1 MPYYCE
7 KQINLFHC
15 MSKNKWDFHVPE
27 EFLFI
32 DVTTDSRFFQEEK
45 ENETITSYYFK
56 LLRC

>member
-1 MPYYCE
+1 
-7 KQINLFHC
+7 
-15 MSKNKWDFHVPE
+15 MSKNKWEFPVPE

-32 DVTTDSRFFQEEK
+32 VVTTDLRFFQEEK